1 MSSVPSVFLGGI
13 VELPRAEL
21 RPFSR
26 RTKLCLSAASS
37 CAYTAPSSPGQVP
50 MTGCAQACR
59 FPHQCLQR
67 CAAARPEV
75 HFFTPHSF
83 GLW

>member
-26 RTKLCLSAASS
+26 RTKFLQPVHVPTLPP
-37 CAYTAPSSPGQVP
+37 AP
-50 MTGCAQACR
+50 QA
-59 FPHQCLQR
+59 R
-67 CAAARPEV
+67 CP
-75 HFFTPHSF
+75 
-83 GLW
+83 